1 MRYSCIQCPG
11 RLFNRDDLE
20 AHVKRHVSN
29 APQPG
34 SPSVRSSR
42 SPRRHHDMAEAS
54 SDRRNRRRSGSRPR
68 TVESTRGR
76 ARATRE
82 GKESFRDR
90 SSSGRQKSKSPV
102 SSQSKSSWPR
112 HYSDSRD
119 RSYHRPSSEAFGSSH
134 SVIRDSHRPRSA
146 IDAGRE
152 ERPPHSTGEH
162 SRLNRKSGYEKPQA

>member
-1 MRYSCIQCPG
+1 VRYSCIQCPG
-11 RLFNRDDLE
+11 RIFNRDDLE

-29 APQPG
+29 ASQPG

-42 SPRRHHDMAEAS
+42 SPKRYHDKAEAS

-68 TVESTRGR
+68 TVESSRGR
-76 ARATRE
+76 TRATQE

-90 SSSGRQKSKSPV
+90 SSSGRQKSRSPV

-119 RSYHRPSSEAFGSSH
+119 RSYRPSSEAFRASDSG
-134 SVIRDSHRPRSA
+134 RDSHRPRSA
-146 IDAGRE
+146 MDAGRE
-152 ERPPHSTGEH
+152 DRPPHSTGEYN
-162 SRLNRKSGYEKPQA
+162 RLNRQSGYEKSQA